1 MEIAK
6 FLKFFKKESPAP
18 VCARPQPA
26 KPVEPPPPFSL
37 VEYACGQFTLVLP
50 SDHKL
55 PCYQST
61 NALYDRFLP
70 VLARQLTGQALI
82 VDVGANIGD
91 TLASMASENPRAKYI
106 CVEPE
111 PTFFA
116 FLEANTARIAE
127 GLQQRPVLLSQF
139 VGQQAVTGQLV
150 SSHGTAKVVSTS
162 QPTEATA
169 YVTLEDILRTHA
181 STEPQTLLVKS
192 DVDGWDYDVVRS
204 LGPVLDSDNL
214 IVYMECQTQTS
225 EQHESFVRFFEDLA
239 HRNLNYTIFDNFGN
253 LLIANGDNRQVISLI
268 DYVWAQ
274 EKGSRTRTIW
284 YIDVMI
290 STSHTKILCDGAV
303 SAYRDQYYLPPPRA
317 TPENPCQP
325 H

>member
-6 FLKFFKKESPAP
+6 FLKSFKKESPAP

-26 KPVEPPPPFSL
+26 EPVEPPPSFSL

-55 PCYQST
+55 PCYQSS

-116 FLEANTARIAE
+116 FLEANTARIAD
-127 GLQQRPVLLSQF
+127 GLQQRPVLLRQF

-150 SSHGTAKVVSTS
+150 SSHGTAKVISTHTS
-162 QPTEATA
+162 AEI
-169 YVTLEDILRTHA
+169 VNSITLEQIINTHA
-181 STEPQTLLVKS
+181 PSSEQRTLLVKS
-192 DVDGWDYDVVRS
+192 DVDGWDYDVIRS
-204 LGPVLDSDNL
+204 LGPVLDDENL

-225 EQHESFVRFFEDLA
+225 EQHESYVRFFEELA
-239 HRNLNYTIFDNFGN
+239 PKNFHFTIFDNFGN
-253 LLIANGDNRQVISLI
+253 LVIFNGDNQQVISLL
-268 DYVWAQ
+268 DYAWAQ
-274 EKGSRTRTIW
+274 EKGIGTRTIW

-290 STSHTKILCDGAV
+290 STSHTKILCDAAV
-303 SAYRDQYYLPPPRA
+303 HAYHDKYYS
-317 TPENPCQP
+317 TPSQQ
-325 H
+325 HQKTTH